1 MVVFRFLDAILD
13 ERVRGQFLYMP
24 TQEQQRENIST
35 VYESYKLRN
44 VIGGVDGCHIPF
56 LEKPRQIPV
65 GKTAKDFINR
75 KGLTTINSQ
84 IVGGFDKR
92 IYDILLS
99 APGSFHDGAVWGM
112 SNARAWLETRF
123 PQRILLGDSAY
134 PQTDTL
140 MTPYPEDESRYYK

>member
-1 MVVFRFLDAILD
+1 MLVFRFVNATLGKL
-13 ERVRGQFLYMP
+13 VQGKFLYMP
-24 TQEQQRENIST
+24 TQKQHQENIST
-35 VYESYKLRN
+35 MYELHKLRN

-56 LEKPRQIPV
+56 LEKPSQIPV
-65 GKTAKDFINR
+65 GKTAKEFINR
-75 KGLTTINSQ
+75 KGIA
-84 IVGGFDKR
+84 GGFDKQ

-99 APGSFHDGAVWGM
+99 ASGSFHDGAVCWM

>member
-1 MVVFRFLDAILD
+1 M
-13 ERVRGQFLYMP
+13 
-24 TQEQQRENIST
+24 
-35 VYESYKLRN
+35 YELYKLRN

-75 KGLTTINSQ
+75 KGITTINSQ

-92 IYDILLS
+92 IYDIL
-99 APGSFHDGAVWGM
+99 
-112 SNARAWLETRF
+112 

-140 MTPYPEDESRYYK
+140 MTPYPEDEFRYYE